1 MKKLTLR
8 DNNPTETDKTG
19 LQPWTAVSFT
29 VAALFCRFLSGCCL
43 AKSTFSRSISLA
55 VCVTVYFWLIR
66 SLVDHTS
73 TDSIIVRGP
82 LQLLN
87 TIRLWGVSTSIEVP

>member
-1 MKKLTLR
+1 MKELTLR

-19 LQPWTAVSFT
+19 LQPWTAVSF
-29 VAALFCRFLSGCCL
+29 LLDCRFLSGCCL
-43 AKSTFSRSISLA
+43 AKSTLSRSISLA

-66 SLVDHTS
+66 SLVDPTS

-82 LQLLN
+82 LQFS
-87 TIRLWGVSTSIEVP
+87 RL